1 MHITHNAIFTHF
13 IKELVSVS
21 TGKTLIAVTHDD
33 RLSKYFDV
41 VVDMNEM
48 TSGMRDTLTEKE
60 SDDNV

>member
-1 MHITHNAIFTHF
+1 VLF
-13 IKELVSVS
+13 
-21 TGKTLIAVTHDD
+21 DD
-33 RLSKYFDV
+33 